1 MGLTPQHERMNRALD
16 EPLTGPALAEL
27 QAWLEDSPSQSDLY
41 EQLRRVDDLFRHPPM
56 VAAPADLAAQVM
68 LGIQQGKHEAYAPR
82 RRLRLLLGL
91 GLLGVLVSIPL
102 AVVLLLVVVP
112 AAVEP
117 GVLASLFLGLVQV
130 LSAISGFLEGL
141 LLFVGG
147 LTAQYPMAPALLLT
161 VIPLVMVW
169 GWLVWFLQQQNR
181 PATIVIPVQ
190 TVRSGG

>member
-27 QAWLEDSPSQSDLY
+27 QAWLEDSPSQSALY
-41 EQLRRVDDLFRHPPM
+41 EQLRRVDDLLRHPPM

-102 AVVLLLVVVP
+102 AAVLLLAVVP

-117 GVLASLFLGLVQV
+117 GVLASLFLGLVRV

-147 LTAQYPMAPALLLT
+147 LIAEYPMAPALLLT
-161 VIPLVMVW
+161 VIPLAMVW